1 MKLTRR
7 GLFSRVLAAPMAAVG
22 LHATT
27 RAKAVLPKLKPREP
41 RVWPPPVDDDMA
53 AVALA
58 DTNKDQW
65 GWFWVGGQSPPVVD
79 GDSR

>member
-1 MKLTRR
+1 MRR
-7 GLFSRVLAAPMAAVG
+7 RDFLKGSIGLGAMLAG
-22 LHATT
+22 
-27 RAKAVLPKLKPREP
+27 AKAALAKPKLKPREP

-58 DTNKDQW
+58 DINKDQW